1 MGNRRLQLP
10 FPLCVLLIAIAV
22 ADSGVAQDDGEFYSD
37 RSITVLV
44 GSGVGGTTDTSARL
58 IARHLRTHL
67 PGNPSVIVQ
76 NMPGGGSVT
85 MANHVYRSAPRD
97 GTVLG
102 YSLPGIVTAQLMEP
116 DRARYD
122 ARRFNWIGSALKYTG
137 VVSVLA
143 SAPATTIEQAKHTP
157 LFIGTTGR
165 GSPAHQFPAMAQ
177 AILGL
182 QFDMITGYESSSEV
196 VLAMERG
203 EVHGQSSSLK
213 YWAIS
218 RPNWLDEGR
227 LVHLLYV
234 GPRSPLAVPDIPYL
248 SDLTTTERER
258 TLVNFIEI
266 GSNLGWPLFAPP
278 EVPEARIE
286 ALRTAFSQLMTDPEF
301 EEAVENTLKAQ
312 VDPSVGDELT
322 AFVDQALETPAETVS
337 EVKAILGLDR

>member
-1 MGNRRLQLP
+1 MRTSSPLTIP
-10 FPLCVLLIAIAV
+10 FCVLLLAV
-22 ADSGVAQDDGEFYSD
+22 AVAESGVAQDDGEFYSD
-37 RSITVLV
+37 RSITVMV

-67 PGNPSVIVQ
+67 PGNPTVIVQ

-102 YSLPGIVTAQLMEP
+102 YALPGIVTAQLMEP

-143 SAPATTIEQAKHTP
+143 TAPATTIEQAQHTR

-182 QFDMITGYESSSEV
+182 QFDMITGYESSNDV
-196 VLAMERG
+196 VLAMERN

-213 YWAIS
+213 YWSIA
-218 RPNWLDEGR
+218 RPNWLEEGR

-234 GPRSPLAVPDIPYL
+234 GPRSPLAVPDVPYL
-248 SDLTTTERER
+248 HDLASTEHER
-258 TLVNFIEI
+258 TLVDFIEI

-278 EVPEARIE
+278 DVPAPRIE
-286 ALRTAFSQLMTDPEF
+286 VLRGAFSRLMTDPAF
-301 EEAVENTLKAQ
+301 EEAIKDTLRARL
-312 VDPSVGDELT
+312 DPSVGEEMT
-322 AFVDQALETPAETVS
+322 AFVDRALDTPHETVS
-337 EVKAILGLDR
+337 EVKAILGLDQ

>member
-1 MGNRRLQLP
+1 MALAE
-10 FPLCVLLIAIAV
+10 IAF
-22 ADSGVAQDDGEFYSD
+22 GQDDIEFYAD
-37 RSITVLV
+37 RSITILV
-44 GSGVGGTTDTSARL
+44 GSGVGGTTDTTARL

-67 PGNPSVIVQ
+67 PGNPAVIVQ

-102 YSLPGIVTAQLMEP
+102 YALPGIVTAQLMEP
-116 DRARYD
+116 ARARYD

-143 SAPATTIEQAKHTP
+143 SAPATTIEQAQRTS

-182 QFDMITGYESSSEV
+182 QFDMIAGYESSNDV

-203 EVHGQSSSLK
+203 EVHGQSSSLQ
-213 YWAIS
+213 YWAFS
-218 RPNWLDEGR
+218 RPNWLEEGR

-234 GPRSPLAVPDIPYL
+234 GPRSPLAVPDVPYL
-248 SDLTTTERER
+248 RDMVSTEHER
-258 TLVNFIEI
+258 TLVDFIEI

-278 EVPEARIE
+278 EVPVARVEI
-286 ALRTAFSQLMTDPEF
+286 LRAAFSRLMTDTAF
-301 EEAVENTLKAQ
+301 EEAVENTLRARLN
-312 VDPSVGDELT
+312 PSVGEEMT
-322 AFVDQALETPAETVS
+322 EFVDRALDTPHETVS
-337 EVKAILGLDR
+337 EVKAILGLDG